1 MKMKRMIKGNW
12 FLLLALC
19 LNAVSAF
26 AQFSTQQCSLNAEQ
40 LKNVQIAHSKTTSI
54 VFPYAVKSIDKGSA
68 DVLVQKAKGVEN
80 IVLVKAAKQDFTP
93 TNLTVVTG
101 DNRLYVFML
110 QYDETCADLN
120 VKADRSF
127 LVNEEVLFSK
137 DNDNQ
142 KTIEEY
148 AALAL
153 SKKKKIHGLSRSRF
167 EMLLRVT
174 GVFIHQDVL
183 YFRLVLGNRSKIGY
197 DIDQLRFFV
206 RDQRKSK
213 RTASQEIE
221 ILPLYCTSPLSAVPD
236 ASELTLVYAVPKFTI
251 PDKKYLSVQ
260 LIEKN
265 GGRQIEVDVKHKD
278 LIDLDILNSL

>member
-1 MKMKRMIKGNW
+1 MKMKRMINGNW
-12 FLLLALC
+12 VLLIALC

-26 AQFSTQQCSLNAEQ
+26 AQFSRQQCSLNAEQ
-40 LKNVQIAHSKTTSI
+40 LKNVQIAYSKTTSI

-80 IVLVKAAKQDFTP
+80 IVLVKAARQDFTP

-110 QYDETCADLN
+110 QYDETCTDLN

-127 LVNEEVLFSK
+127 VVNEEVLFSK

-142 KTIEEY
+142 KTIEQY
-148 AALAL
+148 ATLAL
-153 SKKKKIHGLSRSRF
+153 SKKKKINGLSRSRF
-167 EMLLRVT
+167 GMQLRVT

-183 YFRLVLGNRSKIGY
+183 YFRLVVGNRSKIGY
-197 DIDQLRFFV
+197 DIDQLRFFI
-206 RDQRKSK
+206 RDQRKLK

-221 ILPLYCTSPLSAVPD
+221 ILPLYCTSTLVAVPD
-236 ASELTLVYAVPKFTI
+236 ASELTLVYAVSKFTI
-251 PDKKYLSVQ
+251 PEKKYLTVQ

-265 GGRQIEVDVKHKD
+265 GGRQIEVDVKNKD